1 MILERAATGD
11 RFVNA
16 RSDAISRNGCFPR
29 KNILRVLI
37 TVHDS
42 RMDRVEFAPN
52 SRAMIKPSSLKAT
65 SDRKGGRKTVVSR
78 LECYEKSLS
87 LISFNERCLNQVSI
101 LNISFLN
108 PEFSAL
114 TLRSRKDDISSS
126 LKNKRKKRNSSGA
139 AVCIFFPRSAVSF
152 PSFLPQHLN
161 GHVYLRS
168 IKAFIPASVYI
179 SCIVQLIGSALLRY
193 NRAMFLP
200 YCVVSP
206 R

>member
-1 MILERAATGD
+1 MWWRSNESVDSRITVTAGRYRDFFFSDSRMRISPFCRSIDPFYIYIYISILPVGFPPSVILERAATSD

-16 RSDAISRNGCFPR
+16 RFDAISRNGCFPR

-65 SDRKGGRKTVVSR
+65 TDRKGGRKTVVSR

-114 TLRSRKDDISSS
+114 TLGSRKDDISSS
-126 LKNKRKKRNSSGA
+126 LKNKRKKHLRRPSVRNK
-139 AVCIFFPRSAVSF
+139 I
-152 PSFLPQHLN
+152 
-161 GHVYLRS
+161 
-168 IKAFIPASVYI
+168 
-179 SCIVQLIGSALLRY
+179 
-193 NRAMFLP
+193 
-200 YCVVSP
+200 
-206 R
+206 